1 MRVLIL
7 SLLLVLS
14 ASTYAQ
20 QASQQQC
27 DPAFVAEI
35 DSYLQHTVPT
45 MTVTE
50 AYAAADQYVFLD
62 AREKEEY
69 LVSHI
74 PDARHVGYRRFK
86 AKKLADLDR
95 DTPIVV
101 YCSIGYRSEKVG
113 EKLQKAGFTNV
124 TNLYGSIFQW
134 VNQGYPIATE
144 HDSLTTDVHTYNKKW
159 SKWVTNSSYN
169 KVW

>member
-74 PDARHVGYRRFK
+74 
-86 AKKLADLDR
+86 
-95 DTPIVV
+95 PIVV